1 MRLKYLVHV
10 EDMSFIKTNIKYM
23 IVAII
28 VIGITT
34 TIAAM
39 IAYNLVP
46 THDCIEHIE
55 DTICSDGSRE
65 VAREVTNS

>member
-1 MRLKYLVHV
+1 MDGQHSGAHLLKL
-10 EDMSFIKTNIKYM
+10 NIKYM

-39 IAYNLVP
+39 IAFNLVP

-65 VAREVTNS
+65 VARETSS